1 VNSRLGSVESVVEEP
16 RMSETEQGQI
26 PLELCRQL
34 FADEA
39 HGLSDE
45 EVEMIRRHADALAHD
60 LVENRGRYLA
70 QHF

>member
-1 VNSRLGSVESVVEEP
+1 
-16 RMSETEQGQI
+16 
-26 PLELCRQL
+26 L

-45 EVEMIRRHADALAHD
+45 EVEMFRRHADALAHD
-60 LVENRGRYLA
+60 LVENRGSRYLA

>member
-1 VNSRLGSVESVVEEP
+1 
-16 RMSETEQGQI
+16 MSETEQGQI

-60 LVENRGRYLA
+60 LVENRGCLA

>member
-1 VNSRLGSVESVVEEP
+1 VLAGSSIVEEP
-16 RMSETEQGQI
+16 MSETEQGQI
-26 PLELCRQL
+26 PLEPCRQL

-45 EVEMIRRHADALAHD
+45 EVEMSRHADALAHD
-60 LVENRGRYLA
+60 LVENRGSRYLA